1 MRDVSRRKFLS
12 VAGGLSAAAIGTS
25 VLPQMAWA
33 AMGNGPMGLPVGIQ
47 LYTVSEPLEKDPAG
61 TLKALSKIGYREVE
75 TAGTAKVTA
84 AEFRKMI
91 DDAGLKC
98 PSTHLQI
105 GGDSPAEKLS
115 EQLDEAHTLGAHY
128 VVCSFL
134 ASSPSPGQPP
144 KYGNIGLDGYKK
156 LAARINGIGKKAK
169 SAGLQYAYH
178 NHNLEFEKMP
188 DGTPGYDVLIRETD
202 PELVK
207 FEIDCG
213 WMVVAGADP
222 VAYFKKYPGRVKML
236 HIKDFK
242 PMGKPDISLRGPE
255 RPMGMDLGTGFV
267 QYRPIFAA
275 GKSAGIEHIFVEQE
289 APFPVSR
296 MDSAK
301 ADFAYIEKLK

>member
-12 VAGGLSAAAIGTS
+12 VAGGLSAAAFGTS
-25 VLPQMAWA
+25 VLPRNAWA

-61 TLKALSKIGYREVE
+61 TLKALSTIGYREVE
-75 TAGTAKVTA
+75 TAGTAKVKA

-105 GGDSPAEKLS
+105 GGDSPADKLS

-128 VVCSFL
+128 VVCS
-134 ASSPSPGQPP
+134 
-144 KYGNIGLDGYKK
+144 
-156 LAARINGIGKKAK
+156 
-169 SAGLQYAYH
+169 LQYAYH

-202 PELVK
+202 PALVK

-222 VAYFKKYPGRVKML
+222 VAYFKKYPGRFKML

-242 PMGKPDISLRGPE
+242 PTGKPDISLRGSE
-255 RPMGMDLGTGFV
+255 RPVGVDLGTGFV
-267 QYRPIFAA
+267 QYKPIFAA